1 MGRGLSKPIILSFK
15 KRVVISFRV
24 ILSGFGAYPLSRMA
38 K

>member
-1 MGRGLSKPIILSFK
+1 MSRGLSKPIILGSK

-24 ILSGFGAYPLSRMA
+24 ILSGFGAYPLSMMA